1 VLESYALALA
11 LALALHT
18 ARADRSRVLAPY
30 ALALCA
36 ARADCSRVLALAL
49 ARQAARARAAAL
61 LSLPPEALVAEEQ
74 LPLLSLPPEAFV
86 AEPLKLT
93 PVAPLGSVQLPLPSA
108 SPESTA
114 LEAEPPPACGA
125 PEVQL
130 PLPSAPPEL
139 TTLGTLRPARL
150 ALLEHLPS
158 APVPAFAPAVA
169 MHFSPDTAVHF
180 SPRAKTPE
188 LTPVTP
194 LGAEQ
199 LPLPSAP
206 PELST
211 PLSIQPSQP
220 PPARGTQLQ
229 VDTALVAAV
238 YAPPPTLSPSPI
250 DTPSSAEGGDNKS
263 TSPLALVP
271 SRSIRY
277 GLTAVPDPQHCRI
290 LRSASSDAPK
300 KDSNLNLF
308 TLLALVAKS
317 DAPPQAARHV
327 GVHTSVSPSCQT
339 RVGFS
344 STTPLS
350 LH

>member
-1 VLESYALALA
+1 
-11 LALALHT
+11 
-18 ARADRSRVLAPY
+18 
-30 ALALCA
+30 
-36 ARADCSRVLALAL
+36 
-49 ARQAARARAAAL
+49 
-61 LSLPPEALVAEEQ
+61 VAEEQ
-74 LPLLSLPPEAFV
+74 LPLLSLPPEAPVAEVQLPLFSLPPEAFV
-86 AEPLKLT
+86 AEPLEL
-93 PVAPLGSVQLPLPSA
+93 AAELISLP
-108 SPESTA
+108 PEA
-114 LEAEPPPACGA
+114 LVVEAEPPPACGA

-139 TTLGTLRPARL
+139 TTLGTLRPARF

-158 APVPAFAPAVA
+158 APVPPEAFAPAVA
-169 MHFSPDTAVHF
+169 MHFSPDMAVHF
-180 SPRAKTPE
+180 SPAEALVAKPPE